1 MKKIDMHSHFFP
13 KISQEQAAKLNKKTA
28 PWLKISDD
36 PTYGDIY
43 VDEQS
48 FRPVYNALWDGHA
61 RLELMDKQGL
71 DIQIVCA
78 TPVMFGYA
86 EPISK
91 AEPWCQAKNDLGVE
105 FCAPNPERLKVL
117 AQVPLQDIDAACREV
132 SRAKSIGHVGVQI
145 GNHVGEK
152 NLDDPGILT
161 FLNHCADEGMP
172 VLVHPWDMMG
182 DVRLSKW
189 MLKWLVSMPAETQ
202 LGALSLILS
211 GAMEKLSPDLKIC
224 FAHGG
229 GSLPYLMGRVD
240 NAWNHRDI
248 VREDC
253 PNLPSSYLQ
262 RFYVDSAVFDTD
274 ALSYLV
280 KKMGENNVLLG
291 SDTPFPLG
299 EQEIGSLVAE
309 SALTDNQKQKI
320 LYTNVAKFFN
330 LDV

>member
-13 KISQEQAAKLNKKTA
+13 KISQAQAARFNAKTA
-28 PWLKISDD
+28 PWLKISDN
-36 PTYGDIY
+36 PKYGDIY
-43 VDEQS
+43 VDDKP
-48 FRPVYNALWDGHA
+48 FRPVYDALWDGNV

-78 TPVMFGYA
+78 TPVMFGYE
-86 EPISK
+86 EPIEK

-105 FCAPNPERLKVL
+105 FCKADPTRLKVL
-117 AQVPLQDIDAACREV
+117 AQVPMQDIDAACHEV
-132 SRAKSIGHVGVQI
+132 TRAKSIGHVGVQI

-152 NLDDPGILT
+152 NLDDAGILT
-161 FLNHCADEGMP
+161 FLTHCAQEEMP
-172 VLVHPWDMMG
+172 LLVHPWDMMG

-211 GAMEKLSPDLKIC
+211 GAMEKLPKNLKIC

-240 NAWNHRDI
+240 NAWRHRDI

-253 PNLPSSYLQ
+253 PNLPSSYLD
-262 RFYVDSAVFDTD
+262 RFYVDSAVFDPD
-274 ALSYLV
+274 ALLFLV
-280 KKMGENNVLLG
+280 NKMGEDRVMLG

-299 EQEIGSLVAE
+299 EQQIGDLVLQ
-309 SALTDNQKQKI
+309 SDLSQTQKQKV
-320 LYTNVAKFFN
+320 LASNAEQFFN
-330 LDV
+330 L